1 MRTFATIRKLAR
13 ESAISDGALLALA
26 REIAETH
33 ALRAVEDLLPWQA
46 ERLAFQLAAIK
57 MLDSFTLSPA
67 DRDWLGKASAL
78 ATA

>member
-13 ESAISDGALLALA
+13 ELLISDGALLALA
-26 REIAETH
+26 RETAETH

-46 ERLAFQLAAIK
+46 ERLAFQLATIN
-57 MLDSFTLSPA
+57 SPLSPA
-67 DRDWLGKASAL
+67 ERDWLGKASAL